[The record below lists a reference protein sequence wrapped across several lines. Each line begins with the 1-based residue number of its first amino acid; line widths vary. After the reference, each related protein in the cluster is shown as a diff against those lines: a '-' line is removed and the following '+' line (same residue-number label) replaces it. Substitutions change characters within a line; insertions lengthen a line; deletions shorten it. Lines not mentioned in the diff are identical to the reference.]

1 MALIIADRVKESS
14 TTTGTGTITLGGAVS
29 GYQSFATIGNGN
41 QCYYTIVNLAV
52 ATEWEVGVG
61 TYTASGT
68 TLSRDTVL
76 DSSTGAKVSFSA
88 GNKEVFVTYPA
99 DRSVSQADVGTA
111 PNEIPLNQYLGSMA
125 YQSLENV
132 IVENLTV
139 TGQLNAR
146 QDLLVGSF
154 TWNSFTSTPDSV
166 FGRQQIVTGVHDKI
180 RGCVLKDN
188 GTVNYYLN
196 PETWAQ
202 KEDGTASVLTGAD
215 GNVMVEIPK
224 FYYRIERSGT
234 KTTWKVSAVQQ
245 SGYKVHPAFI
255 KDGVEVD
262 FRYYGAYDACVFDVS
277 GSTYLSGLNWDNN
290 DGANGV
296 GVDVTASTGDKLASV
311 KGIYPM
317 TGLTRAEFRTI
328 AANVGAGWRQLDFAL
343 WSAVQMLYLIEYQS
357 FFSQAILGAGNTNG
371 GYFTASGS
379 QSDSPHTI
387 AGAGDAIANGSTDTT
402 SGAGVSAK
410 PGTSF
415 MKYRGIENFYG
426 NIFNWADGI
435 NVNVTAAGN
444 VHVTNNGAD
453 FADNTSTN
461 MTLITSSLPTA
472 SGFIRDLLPIDGYFL
487 SSLNAGGSSTTYI
500 TDQHFAATGICAVR
514 VGGSAAV
521 GANAGAF
528 SLASNDGASVASRND
543 GGRLAY

>member
-1 MALIIADRVKESS
+1 MALIVKDRVREITS
-14 TTTGTGTITLGGAVS
+14 TTGTGTITLTAAVV
-29 GYQSFATIGNGN
+29 GFQSFSVIGDGN
-41 QCYYTIVNLAV
+41 TTYYTIVDA
-52 ATEWEVGVG
+52 ATGAFEVGIG

-76 DSSTGAKVSFSA
+76 ESSNANALVNFSS
-88 GNKEVFVTYPA
+88 GTKDVFVTYPA
-99 DRSVSQADVGTA
+99 DRSVSQADIGTA

-132 IVENLTV
+132 VIENLTV

-180 RGCVLKDN
+180 RGCVLNVD

-202 KEDGTASVLTGAD
+202 KDDGTASVLTGAD

-224 FYYRIERSGT
+224 FYYRQERSGT
-234 KTTWKVSAVQQ
+234 TTTWKVSAVGQ

-262 FRYYGAYDACVFDVS
+262 FRYYGAYDACVYDDSAS
-277 GSTYLSGLNWDNN
+277 GYLAGLNLDDNTANVDLVN
-290 DGANGV
+290 D
-296 GVDVTASTGDKLASV
+296 SLASV

-317 TGLTRAEFRTI
+317 VGLTRDEFRTLGE
-328 AANVGAGWRQLDFAL
+328 NVGAGWRQLDFTL

-357 FFSQAILGAGNTNG
+357 FFSQDILGAGNTNG
-371 GYFTASGS
+371 TYVASS
-379 QSDSPHTI
+379 ALQSASPHTI
-387 AGAGDAIANGSTDTT
+387 AGAGDAIANGSTNTVT
-402 SGAGVSAK
+402 GAGVSAK

-426 NIFNWADGI
+426 NCWKWADGI
-435 NVNVTAAGN
+435 NVNVGGTGN
-444 VHVTNNGAD
+444 VHLTNNGAD

-461 MTLITSSLPTA
+461 MTLITSSLSTA
-472 SGFIRDLLPIDGYFL
+472 SGFIRNLLPVDGYFL
-487 SSLNAGGSSTTYI
+487 SSSNSGASSTTYI
-500 TDQHFAATGICAVR
+500 TDQHFANTSSNRVVD
-514 VGGSAAV
+514 VGGAANN
-521 GANAGAF
+521 GTSAGAF
-528 SLASNDGASVASRND
+528 CLESADSSSGAYRVI

>member
-1 MALIIADRVKESS
+1 MALNIADRVKESS
-14 TTTGTGTITLGGAVS
+14 TSTGTGTLTLGGAVS
-29 GYQSFATIGNGN
+29 GFQSFATIGNGN
-41 QCYYTIVNLAV
+41 QCYYTIVHNSLD
-52 ATEWEVGVG
+52 EWEVGVG

-76 DSSTGAKVSFSA
+76 DSSSGGAKVSFSV

-99 DRSVSQADVGTA
+99 DRSVSQADIGTA

-132 IVENLTV
+132 VIENLTV

-180 RGCVLKDN
+180 RGCVLNAD

-196 PETWAQ
+196 PETWAE
-202 KEDGTASVLTGAD
+202 KDDGTASVLTGAD

-224 FYYRIERSGT
+224 FYYRQERSGT
-234 KTTWKVSAVQQ
+234 TTTWKVSAVGQ

-262 FRYYGAYDACVFDVS
+262 FRYYGAYDACVYDDSAS
-277 GSTYLSGLNWDNN
+277 GYLAGLNLDDNTANVDLVN
-290 DGANGV
+290 D
-296 GVDVTASTGDKLASV
+296 SLASV

-317 TGLTRAEFRTI
+317 VGLTRAEFRTLGG
-328 AANVGAGWRQLDFAL
+328 NVGAGWRQLDFTL

-357 FFSQAILGAGNTNG
+357 FYSQDILGAGNTNG
-371 GYFTASGS
+371 TYVASS
-379 QSDSPHTI
+379 ALQSASPHTI
-387 AGAGDAIANGSTDTT
+387 AGAGDAIANGSTNTVT
-402 SGAGVSAK
+402 GAGVSAK

-426 NIFNWADGI
+426 NAFSWADGI

-444 VHVTNNGAD
+444 VHVTNNATNWAD
-453 FADNTSTN
+453 DTATN
-461 MTLITSSLPTA
+461 YALIASGLPTA
-472 SGFIRDLLPIDGYFL
+472 TGFIRNLLPVDGYFL
-487 SSLNAGGSSTTYI
+487 SSSNSGASSTTFI
-500 TDQHFAATGICAVR
+500 TDQHLANTPSNRVVN
-514 VGGSAAV
+514 VGGSAV
-521 GANAGAF
+521 SGASAGAF
-528 SLASNDGASVASRND
+528 FLNSFTASSSADRLG